1 MSGLLQIIIGC
12 IAMGIS
18 ALIVLLMSH
27 LPNAIVFYG
36 AFIFGIYMV
45 IKGVINMIRGN

>member
-1 MSGLLQIIIGC
+1 
-12 IAMGIS
+12 MGIS
-18 ALIVLLMSH
+18 ALIVLLMS
-27 LPNAIVFYG
+27 ASGATIVFYG